1 MQTLPEQQPLAQ
13 EAALQTQAP
22 SAQAWPDGQ
31 AVQAEPLTP
40 QALLLS
46 LALGTQPEGEQQ
58 PSQVAGS
65 QAHLPSTQAWPAG
78 QAWHMDPLEPQEPA
92 VGVMQTPVCGSQQP
106 WQLAEPHEHECDV
119 VSQVMPL
126 GQSAL
131 LLQPQVPAP
140 MQAWPMAEVVQSMQ
154 PPPPV
159 PQTLAA
165 LPSAHLPFWQ
175 QASAGQ
181 LPLPG

>member
-1 MQTLPEQQPLAQ
+1 MQ
-13 EAALQTQAP
+13 AAP
-22 SAQAWPDGQ
+22 PVPQ
-31 AVQAEPLTP
+31 AVPV
-40 QALLLS
+40 S
-46 LALGTQPEGEQQ
+46 LDLGTQPEAEQQ

-65 QAHLPSTQAWPAG
+65 QAQAPSTQAWPAG
-78 QAWHMDPLEPQEPA
+78 QAMHIDPLEPQAPA

-106 WQLAEPHEHECDV
+106 AQLAEPHEQECDL
-119 VSQVMPL
+119 VSQVMPE

-131 LLQPQVPAP
+131 LLQPQVPSP
-140 MQAWPMAEVVQSMQ
+140 TQAWPMAEVVQSMQ

-159 PQTLAA
+159 PHTLAS

-175 QASAGQ
+175 QASLGQ